1 MTNPT
6 LHFIGMRRTSV
17 TAAVAAVLSAC
28 GGSGGGNV
36 PVACES
42 ITTESLRL
50 PGIKVSSSTTVPE
63 KSDGTATENYP
74 AHCKVTGTLNER
86 TGIDG
91 KPYAIGYEVRMPT
104 TWNGKFLY
112 QGGEGTDGVL
122 APALGKLWN
131 TDSNALRQ
139 GYAVVSS
146 DGGHA
151 TGQADATFGLDP
163 QARTDYGYNAVGS
176 VTPAAKQIV
185 KLAYGRAPERS
196 YFLGCSNGGRGA
208 MVAAS
213 RFADQFDGLVA
224 GNPGYDLPKAAL
236 QQVWDTQQFMQAA
249 GPGSLP
255 KDAFPQASM
264 DFVAGRILARC
275 DALDGA
281 ADGIVQNRTA
291 CQAAFDFAR
300 DVPAC
305 TGGATADCMP
315 PVQKN
320 ALQKVF
326 DGVKNSAGERLYTN
340 FPWDPGVAGAN
351 WRFWKLEAAPIAP
364 LPFNTLIG
372 AGAVG
377 YIFTTPPEAPPL
389 ADAGV
394 GYQLQFNMDTDAPKI
409 FGRSSVFKES
419 ALEFM
424 NPPDPKLSA
433 LKSRGGKL
441 IVYHGTADPVF
452 SAHRSIEWYQALAA
466 GDANASAYARLFLVP
481 GMNHCN
487 GGPTTDRFN
496 MLAALERWVEQ
507 GQAPDQVIARVN
519 PADPDVQ
526 QRNWPAN
533 RSRPLCTY
541 PRQASLKAGA
551 QDLESADSFICQ

>member
-1 MTNPT
+1 MTNTP
-6 LHFIGMRRTSV
+6 LHRIGIRRTSI
-17 TAAVAAVLSAC
+17 TVAAAALLSAC
-28 GGSGGGNV
+28 GGSGGGNA

-42 ITTESLRL
+42 ITTESLHL
-50 PGIKVSSSTTVPE
+50 PGIRVSSSTTVPE
-63 KSDGTATENYP
+63 KSDGAATESYP

-86 TGIDG
+86 TGMDG
-91 KPYAIGYEVRMPT
+91 KPYAIGYEVRLPKA
-104 TWNGKFLY
+104 WNGKFLY

-131 TDSNALRQ
+131 TDSNALRR

-224 GNPGYDLPKAAL
+224 GDPGYDLPKAAL

-249 GPGSLP
+249 GPGQLP

-264 DFVAGRILARC
+264 DFVASRILARC

-281 ADGIVQNRTA
+281 EDGIVHNSTA

-305 TGGATADCMP
+305 TGGATSGCLP
-315 PVQKN
+315 PVQKS

-326 DGVKNSAGERLYTN
+326 DGVKNSAGQPLYTS
-340 FPWDPGVAGAN
+340 FPWDPGVAGGN
-351 WRFWKLEAAPIAP
+351 WRFWKLEAAPVAP

-377 YIFTTPPEAPPL
+377 YVFTTPPDAPPL

-394 GYQLQFNMDTDAPKI
+394 GYQLQFSMDTDAPKI
-409 FGRSSVFKES
+409 FGRSSVYKES

-433 LKSRGGKL
+433 LKGRGGKL

-452 SAHRSIEWYQALAA
+452 SAHRSIEWYQALASS
-466 GDANASAYARLFLVP
+466 DANAGAYARLFLVP
-481 GMNHCN
+481 GMNHCS
-487 GGPTTDRFN
+487 GGPATDRFDT
-496 MLAALERWVEQ
+496 LAALERWVEQ
-507 GQAPDQVIARVN
+507 GQAPDKIVAGVN
-519 PADPDVQ
+519 PADPDVR
-526 QRNWPAN
+526 QRNWPAK
-533 RSRPLCTY
+533 RTRPLCAY
-541 PRQASLKAGA
+541 PQQASLIPGA
-551 QDLESADSFICQ
+551 QDMESADSFVCK

>member
-1 MTNPT
+1 MANTHI
-6 LHFIGMRRTSV
+6 HFIRRSSGA
-17 TAAVAAVLSAC
+17 AAVAALLAAC
-28 GGSGGGNV
+28 GGGSGDGAV

-42 ITTESLRL
+42 ITTETLKL
-50 PGIKVSSSTTVPE
+50 PGIKVSSSTSVPE
-63 KSDGTATENYP
+63 KSDGSATENYP

-86 TGIDG
+86 TGMDG
-91 KPYAIGYEVRMPT
+91 KPYAIGYEVRMPK

-163 QARTDYGYNAVGS
+163 QARSDYGYNAVGS

-224 GNPGYDLPKAAL
+224 GNPGYDLPKAAV
-236 QQVWDTQQFMQAA
+236 QQIWDTQQFMQAA
-249 GPGSLP
+249 GSGQLP
-255 KDAFPQASM
+255 KDAFPQATM
-264 DFVAGRILARC
+264 DFVGSRILAKC

-281 ADGIVQNRTA
+281 EDGIVQNRTA

-305 TGGATADCMP
+305 TGGATSNCLP
-315 PVQKN
+315 TVQKN

-326 DGVKNSAGERLYTN
+326 DGVKNSVGQSLYTN
-340 FPWDPGVAGAN
+340 FPWDPGVAGEN

-377 YIFTTPPEAPPL
+377 YIFTSPPDAPSL
-389 ADAGV
+389 ADAGL
-394 GYQLQFNMDTDAPKI
+394 GYQLRFSMDTDAPKI
-409 FGRSSVFKES
+409 FGRSNVFKES

-424 NPPDPKLSA
+424 NPPDPQLAA
-433 LKSRGGKL
+433 LKSRAGKL

-452 SAHRSIEWYQALAA
+452 SAHRSVEWYQALASS
-466 GDANASAYARLFLVP
+466 DANAGSYARLFLVP
-481 GMNHCN
+481 GMNHCS
-487 GGPTTDRFN
+487 GGPATDRFN

-507 GQAPDQVIARVN
+507 GQAPDKIIASVN
-519 PADPDVQ
+519 PADPDVRL
-526 QRNWPAN
+526 RNWPAK
-533 RSRPLCTY
+533 RTRPLCPY
-541 PRQASLKAGA
+541 PQQATLIAGA
-551 QDLESADSFICQ
+551 QDLESADSFVCK

>member
-1 MTNPT
+1 MTHT
-6 LHFIGMRRTSV
+6 HIHFIRRSSCA
-17 TAAVAAVLSAC
+17 AAVAALLSAC
-28 GGSGGGNV
+28 GGGNGDGTV

-42 ITTESLRL
+42 ITTETLKL
-50 PGIKVSSSTTVPE
+50 PGIKVSNSTSVPE
-63 KSDGTATENYP
+63 KSDGSATENYP

-91 KPYAIGYEVRMPT
+91 KPYAIGYEVRMPKA
-104 TWNGKFLY
+104 WNGKFLY

-151 TGQADATFGLDP
+151 TGQSDATFGLDP
-163 QARTDYGYNAVGS
+163 QARSDYGYNAVGS

-224 GNPGYDLPKAAL
+224 GDPGYDLPKAAV
-236 QQVWDTQQFMQAA
+236 QQIWDTQQFMQA
-249 GPGSLP
+249 GQGQLP
-255 KDAFPQASM
+255 KDAFPQSAM
-264 DFVAGRILARC
+264 DFVASRILAKC

-281 ADGIVQNRTA
+281 EDGIVQNRTA

-305 TGGATADCMP
+305 TGGATSNCLS

-326 DGVKNSAGERLYTN
+326 DGVKNSAGQSRYTS
-340 FPWDPGVAGAN
+340 FPWHPGVAGGN

-377 YIFTTPPEAPPL
+377 YVFTSPPHAPSL
-389 ADAGV
+389 ADAGL
-394 GYQLQFNMDTDAPKI
+394 GYQLQFSMDTDAPKI
-409 FGRSSVFKES
+409 FGRS
-419 ALEFM
+419 
-424 NPPDPKLSA
+424 N
-433 LKSRGGKL
+433 
-441 IVYHGTADPVF
+441 VYTEAK
-452 SAHRSIEWYQALAA
+452 AA
-466 GDANASAYARLFLVP
+466 
-481 GMNHCN
+481 
-487 GGPTTDRFN
+487 
-496 MLAALERWVEQ
+496 
-507 GQAPDQVIARVN
+507 
-519 PADPDVQ
+519 
-526 QRNWPAN
+526 
-533 RSRPLCTY
+533 
-541 PRQASLKAGA
+541 K
-551 QDLESADSFICQ
+551 